1 MAKNK
6 VINVLEMK
14 KGQIFHVDQTYSI
27 MQIGTTDLW
36 INVDEYDHKKEHDT
50 SDTCK
55 ALRSFKITVTI
66 ETNR

>member
-6 VINVLEMK
+6 IINVLEMK
-14 KGQIFHVDQTYSI
+14 KGELFHVDQTYSI
-27 MQIGTTDLW
+27 MQNGTHDLW
-36 INVDEYDHKKEHDT
+36 ANVDEYTHKLKDI

-55 ALRSFKITVTI
+55 ALRAFKITVII